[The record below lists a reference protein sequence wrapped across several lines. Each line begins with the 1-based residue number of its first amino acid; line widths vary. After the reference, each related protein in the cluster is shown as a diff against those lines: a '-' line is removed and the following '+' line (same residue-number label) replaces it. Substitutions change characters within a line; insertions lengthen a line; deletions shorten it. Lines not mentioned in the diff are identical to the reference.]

1 MLVFFL
7 LNGLA
12 LAIGIVAIPLG
23 MFLKGIYDDW
33 RDERDLKEVH
43 RRLVRLKA
51 REAAIRSRDEEL
63 PEELRHDI
71 SCMSCR
77 YHQLTYRLGADYEK
91 DYPVAW

>member
-12 LAIGIVAIPLG
+12 LAIGIVVVPIG

-33 RDERDLKEVH
+33 RDERDLKDVH
-43 RRLVRLKA
+43 QRLVRLKA
-51 REAAIRSRDEEL
+51 READIRSRDEEL
-63 PEELRHDI
+63 PEELRNDI

-77 YHQLTYRLGADYEK
+77 YHQLTYRLGSDYEK